1 MAIGCIRCQSNPVCV
16 ISGNSIAI
24 RQKMKIGKLI
34 FGALALLL
42 IMGFVYLLIADV
54 PIPQTE
60 KTLEIPHDRPAQ

>member
-1 MAIGCIRCQSNPVCV
+1 
-16 ISGNSIAI
+16 
-24 RQKMKIGKLI
+24 MKIGKLI